1 MMPPLLS
8 YAPFLFC
15 FCFLCSLSFPFFKFF
30 LPLRAFKEF
39 LNFWKQTAGKGFYF
53 MLGDI
58 YIRLLFCHISPFL
71 FNCQGTMP
79 HRSGENFCLYY
90 HLSFT
95 VCRCCRF
102 SSASISGGIRSTSRC
117 KLSNSLFSFARSIV
131 SFILPFSL
139 AFALA
144 SSFSFSANRSLI
156 VTC

>member
-79 HRSGENFCLYY
+79 HRSGENFCLYLSPFLY
-90 HLSFT
+90 CVPLLSFQFRQYIRRDT
-95 VCRCCRF
+95 VNQP
-102 SSASISGGIRSTSRC
+102 
-117 KLSNSLFSFARSIV
+117 L
-131 SFILPFSL
+131 
-139 AFALA
+139 
-144 SSFSFSANRSLI
+144 
-156 VTC
+156 